1 MTIRRWRRSSW
12 SSGTA
17 FASSR
22 FPWRCA
28 SAPPGARRSPALAR
42 SCTRARCCSR
52 CSSACSAATSR
63 HARRTRDS
71 AARVDRRH
79 RRLADPA
86 RRRLR
91 AHPQPQAA
99 RALRAAVAGDRRRP
113 AGALRLAGR
122 AQHARGLGGRRQLPA
137 RRPLRHRAAVH
148 HRRAA
153 ALLDG
158 DLEAGGSE
166 RDPRAAARA
175 ARGGRRGADAEAVK
189 VRAAVLATA
198 ALVAAA
204 TAPAALAAYRPV
216 LAVSG
221 SQLTFTQPAGDEATA
236 RIAVAMPPASRLT
249 TGQAPGT
256 VLGTARAQVTIS
268 GFDVGAFAVDGR
280 VVTGDASRYAAAAA
294 ACGVTALD
302 AVWVVELAAQGRSF
316 SFPAFVER
324 AGGAPRLLVCFPSPY
339 IPEAQGGAPFGVKLV
354 EAVLTLPGVLGAP
367 TTSGRHVWSGMFT
380 PYVAGSAT
388 PGPTVE
394 ARAIVPVPNR
404 LTLRAR
410 GGRRALL
417 SGRLT
422 EAGAHPAGVR
432 VELYAVTPSRPRV
445 KLTRL
450 ARARTGRGG
459 RFVFRRP
466 AARALR
472 YTVLTEPRR
481 VACPGSTA
489 PGGCV
494 GALVAPAG
502 SRVVRVRAAR
512 PR

>member
-1 MTIRRWRRSSW
+1 M
-12 SSGTA
+12 
-17 FASSR
+17 
-22 FPWRCA
+22 
-28 SAPPGARRSPALAR
+28 
-42 SCTRARCCSR
+42 
-52 CSSACSAATSR
+52 
-63 HARRTRDS
+63 
-71 AARVDRRH
+71 
-79 RRLADPA
+79 
-86 RRRLR
+86 
-91 AHPQPQAA
+91 
-99 RALRAAVAGDRRRP
+99 
-113 AGALRLAGR
+113 
-122 AQHARGLGGRRQLPA
+122 
-137 RRPLRHRAAVH
+137 
-148 HRRAA
+148 
-153 ALLDG
+153 
-158 DLEAGGSE
+158 
-166 RDPRAAARA
+166 
-175 ARGGRRGADAEAVK
+175 
-189 VRAAVLATA
+189 RAAVLATA
-198 ALVAAA
+198 VVVAAA
-204 TAPAALAAYRPV
+204 AAPAAVAAYRPQ

-221 SQLTFTQPAGDEATA
+221 SQLTFTQPAGDDATA

-256 VLGTARAQVTIS
+256 VLGTARAQVMIS

-280 VVTGDASRYAAAAA
+280 VVTGDATRYAAAAA
-294 ACGVTALD
+294 GCGVTALD
-302 AVWVVELAAQGRSF
+302 AVWVVELVAQGRSF

-324 AGGAPRLLVCFPSPY
+324 AGGEPRLLVCFPSPY

-354 EAVLTLPGVLGAP
+354 AAVLTLPGVLGAP

-380 PYVAGSAT
+380 PYVAGGAT
-388 PGPTVE
+388 PGSTVE

-410 GGRRALL
+410 VGRRALL

-472 YTVLTEPRR
+472 YTVSTEPRR
-481 VACPGSTA
+481 VACRGSTA

-502 SRVVRVRAAR
+502 SRVLRVRAAR